1 MLSMVCT
8 SESVADTA
16 ARVAYCRIT
25 VKILITNKNNM
36 TASMAPN
43 PQYSFLPMV
52 MFKSLHFPVPMSPRA
67 MERVALLR
75 LSVEGELDDFRAFLG
90 RWLEVPFLH
99 RLERRVHQQ
108 RAAAHHLG
116 GHDMSVRRDR
126 RFDLHLA
133 GHVHLLRERRIVRS
147 YTDANLALTRIRR
160 TILRRGLV
168 RHDRRAPQYEYQTN
182 RDT

>member
-52 MFKSLHFPVPMSPRA
+52 MFKSLRFPVPMSPCA
-67 MERVALLR
+67 MERVASLR
-75 LSVEGELDDFRAFLG
+75 LSVEGELDDFRAFLC
-90 RWLEVPFLH
+90 RRLEVPFLD
-99 RLERRVHQQ
+99 RLQSRVHQQ
-108 RAAAHHLG
+108 WTAAHDLR
-116 GHDMSVRRDR
+116 GHDMS
-126 RFDLHLA
+126 
-133 GHVHLLRERRIVRS
+133 
-147 YTDANLALTRIRR
+147 IRR
-160 TILRRGLV
+160 
-168 RHDRRAPQYEYQTN
+168 
-182 RDT
+182 